1 MINFFKWIFGK
12 GEDEGSEMIT
22 LDEVLTTSQEF
33 FTDVAFDDLREYFKG
48 EVEGVL
54 CEDLEIDH
62 DCLTDIEEQT
72 ISGFNE
78 SWKVLETIEEQRHY
92 LRLTVVQCVEK
103 FVRIQGYFSVGNR
116 KVRAKVFK
124 EIQHDNAKLEP
135 VGQDEYEKDLYLELI
150 RFRVNYWIALY
161 LLREHLDDGRE
172 ENYPAR
178 FTYEYDGYVDTEFK
192 RLLAL
197 AEKDNG
203 KVDLYENELEAWD
216 KQVQVQR
223 GKVLSFWDVTCET
236 MLSQGYDT
244 NMVCDN

>member
-92 LRLTVVQCVEK
+92 LRLTVIQCVEK

-124 EIQHDNAKLEP
+124 EIQNDHESLEP
-135 VGQDEYEKDLYLELI
+135 VGQDEYEKDLYINLLKKKRNKLKKI
-150 RFRVNYWIALY
+150 RFIKN
-161 LLREHLDDGRE
+161 
-172 ENYPAR
+172 
-178 FTYEYDGYVDTEFK
+178 
-192 RLLAL
+192 
-197 AEKDNG
+197 
-203 KVDLYENELEAWD
+203 
-216 KQVQVQR
+216 
-223 GKVLSFWDVTCET
+223 
-236 MLSQGYDT
+236 
-244 NMVCDN
+244 